1 MRAARKSGEI
11 KAQSVS
17 GAELPL
23 HLEQT
28 LTHHLLHHHHHHNQY
43 HGDQSDNIIV
53 ITIIT
58 TTS

>member
-28 LTHHLLHHHHHHNQY
+28 LTHILLHHHHHHHNQY
-43 HGDQSDNIIV
+43 HGDQSDKIMV
-53 ITIIT
+53 ITELL
-58 TTS
+58 